1 MLTIATLIK
10 PVYRKDIVLKTLQQ
24 RLMIKLSFWIVK
36 LMIRKKNLYQEMAI
50 IAFELKYRGKSA

>member
-36 LMIRKKNLYQEMAI
+36 LMIRKKKPLPGNGHHC
-50 IAFELKYRGKSA
+50 F